1 MRITLDNGCIQVAV
15 DTYGGELQSLK
26 RHDAVTEY
34 LWQGNPATYRR
45 KAINIFPYVAR
56 LTNGTYMLDGKVY
69 KMQAHGFIADMEMRC
84 EKKGDSQAVF
94 LFESDEGTPFPLS
107 AEVCIKREYGGYYI
121 HHSEPGQQDHVFRS
135 GRASGLQGTSGRR
148 NCI

>member
-56 LTNGTYMLDGKVY
+56 LTNGTARQSFCSNQTRALWKY
-69 KMQAHGFIADMEMRC
+69 IP
-84 EKKGDSQAVF
+84 AV
-94 LFESDEGTPFPLS
+94 SSIG
-107 AEVCIKREYGGYYI
+107 
-121 HHSEPGQQDHVFRS
+121 
-135 GRASGLQGTSGRR
+135 
-148 NCI
+148 